1 MKQTK
6 YLTLR
11 SKEDLIITS
20 HTSCI
25 LDDKFYERHTKEG
38 KIEKEFRKR
47 RNDILEEEKLLT
59 DAKNARKKKEK
70 RERKDKKDDN
80 KTGKTKLG

>member
-6 YLTLR
+6 YLSLK
-11 SKEDLIITS
+11 SKEDIIITS

-47 RNDILEEEKLLT
+47 RNDILEEEKFLT
-59 DAKNARKKKEK
+59 DAKNAREEKEK
-70 RERKDKKDDN
+70 GKRKDKN

>member
-47 RNDILEEEKLLT
+47 RNDILEEEKFLT
-59 DAKNARKKKEK
+59 DAKNAREEKEK
-70 RERKDKKDDN
+70 GKRKDKN